1 MTEEKRIIEVNG
13 VKLEVDLSQCR
24 VVENYSVGQA
34 VKVLVKGGYGENNF
48 KSYPGMVVG
57 FDNFVNR
64 PTIILAYLE
73 HSYGTADIKFVY
85 FNTDTKDIEIC
96 PMNSKDLGVERE
108 EIMAVMDAQIAAK
121 KNEMDGLI
129 ARKNYFLTEFG
140 KYFTF
145 TSEKAAA

>member
-1 MTEEKRIIEVNG
+1 MKEEKRIIEVNG

-24 VVENYSVGQA
+24 VVENYSVGQPI
-34 VKVLVKGGYGENNF
+34 KVLIKGYNDSF
-48 KSYPGMVVG
+48 TSYPGMIVG
-57 FDNFVNR
+57 FDNFTSR

-73 HSYGTADIKFVY
+73 HSYNAADIKFVY
-85 FNTDTKDIEIC
+85 FNAASKDVELC
-96 PMNSKDLGVERE
+96 PMNTKDLGVERE
-108 EIMAVMDAQIAAK
+108 EIMHAMDAQISAK

-145 TSEKAAA
+145 SDEKAEA